1 MALPVSVYRPC
12 IMNAPAQIQ
21 ALLAETPHGPEAT
34 RLREI
39 PYNYTSFSDR
49 EIVIRLLGEES
60 WSLLDA
66 LRGAR
71 QTGRSARMLYE
82 VLGDIWAVRR
92 NPYLQDDL
100 LDNPKR
106 RQELIN
112 ALHHRLAEVDKRR
125 LSVDDAEKDEASRQR
140 STNVVKL
147 LQAASKAVADFG
159 EEFKQVYDLRK
170 RTFKVLGRYTDKH
183 NICFDGMKRIS
194 HVTDATDWRV
204 EYPFVVLT
212 PDSEEEM
219 AGLVK
224 GCIELGLTI
233 IPRGGGTGY
242 TGGAI
247 PLTPM
252 SAVINTEKLLNMGAV
267 EMKVLPGLDKEYA
280 TIYTGAGVITNKV
293 SEAAEKAGFVF
304 AVDPTSAHAS
314 CIGGNIAMNA
324 GGKKAVL
331 WGTALDNLASW
342 RMVDPNGDWLEVTR
356 LDHNLS
362 KIHDTPLARFKLE
375 WTHPTAKGEAK
386 GAPFKTEILEIAGR
400 VFRKEGLGKDVTD
413 KFLAGLP
420 GIQKEGTDGLI
431 TSARWILHKMPKFT
445 RTVCLEFFGQA
456 RDAIPSIVEIK
467 DYLDGLPAKG
477 EEFSTLRLAGLE
489 HLDERYL
496 RAVGYAT
503 KSKRGVLPKMA
514 LFGDIVGDDE
524 NAVAQA
530 ASEVVRLANTRVGEG
545 FIAVSPET
553 RKKFWLDRARTAAIA
568 KHTNAFKINEDVVI
582 PLNRMGEYTDGI
594 ERINIELSIKN
605 KLQLVEELQDFFA
618 AGNLPIGKSDDADDS
633 VGDAEML
640 GDRQQQAQALL
651 TQVHARWTYLLA
663 ELDKPLAA
671 ITAQLAELGLERLLP
686 VFEERLKAQPN
697 ATLFDVVQDRTIRV
711 TWKQEIR
718 AQLRQ
723 IFNGAAYKLILD
735 ECTAIHQRVLR
746 GRVFVALHMHAGDG
760 NVHTNLPVNSDH
772 YEMLQLA
779 HQAVARIMTLARSLN
794 GVISGEHGIGI
805 TKLEFLQEDE
815 IGPFRDYKMRVDP
828 EGRFNKGKL
837 LNLEG
842 MEADLRNAYT
852 PSFGL
857 MGHESLIMQQ
867 SDIGAIANSVKDC
880 LRCGKC
886 KPVCSTHVPRANL
899 LYSPRDKILATSS
912 LIEAFLYEEQT
923 RRGISIKH
931 WEEFEDVADH
941 CTVCHKCVTP
951 CPVNIDF
958 GDVSMNMRNLLRK
971 MDKKSFNP
979 GKAAA
984 MFYLNATDP
993 ATINATRAAM
1003 VGLGYKAQRL
1013 GNDLLKKFAKKQT
1026 KAPPPTV
1033 GKPAVREQVIHFIN
1047 KKMPGNLPK
1056 KTARALLDIEDD
1068 KVIPIIR
1075 NPKTTNA
1082 DTEAVFYFPGCGSE
1096 RLFSQVGLAT
1106 QAMLWEV
1113 GVQTVLPP
1121 GYLCCGYP
1129 QRGSGQYDKA
1139 DKMMTDNRVLFH
1151 RMANT
1156 LNYLDIKTV
1165 LVSCGTC
1172 YDQLATYEF
1181 EKIFPGCRIMDIH
1194 EYLNEKGVKLE
1205 GVTGTRYMYHEPCH
1219 TPMKLQEAT
1228 KTVNS
1233 LIQTHDNVKI
1243 EKNDRCCGDSGTLM
1257 VARPDISTQVRF
1269 RKEEEVIKGADKLR
1283 ADGFD
1288 GEVKIL
1294 TSCPACLGGVSRYSE
1309 DAGTTADY
1317 IVVEIAKHLLGE
1329 NWMPEYVKRAN
1340 DGGIERVLV

>member
-1 MALPVSVYRPC
+1 
-12 IMNAPAQIQ
+12 MNAPANLH
-21 ALLAETPHGPEAT
+21 ALLADAPDGAVPD

-49 EIVIRLLGEES
+49 EIVMRLLGEDA
-60 WSLLDA
+60 WLLLDQ

-92 NPYLQDDL
+92 NPYLQDDM

-112 ALHHRLAEVDKRR
+112 ALHHRLAEVEKRR
-125 LSVDDAEKDEASRQR
+125 TAIEASEGDDPAEILTRNNNVAKLLAAAHQAVDD
-140 STNVVKL
+140 
-147 LQAASKAVADFG
+147 FG
-159 EEFKQVYDLRK
+159 NEFRATYDLRK
-170 RTFKVLGRYTDKH
+170 RATKVLGRYTDKH
-183 NICFDGMKRIS
+183 NIRFDGMHRIS

-204 EYPFVVLT
+204 EYPFLVLL
-212 PDSEEEM
+212 PDTEDEM

-247 PLTPM
+247 PLSPM
-252 SAVINTEKLLNMGAV
+252 SAVINTEKLIDIGPV
-267 EMKVLPGLDKEYA
+267 EMTQLPGVAREYA
-280 TIYTGAGVITNKV
+280 TIWTGAGVVTNRV
-293 SEAAEKAGFVF
+293 SQAAEKAGFVF

-342 RMVDPNGDWLEVTR
+342 KMVDPNGDWLEVTR
-356 LDHNLS
+356 VGHNLS
-362 KIHDTPLARFKLE
+362 KIHDAPDATFELA
-375 WTHPTAKGEAK
+375 WTHPSAKGEAK
-386 GAPFKTEILEIAGR
+386 EAPFRTETLTIMGSK
-400 VFRKEGLGKDVTD
+400 FRKEGLGKDVTD
-413 KFLAGLP
+413 KFLSGLP

-431 TSARWILHKMPKFT
+431 TSGRWILHKMPSFT
-445 RTVCLEFFGQA
+445 RTVCLEFFGHA

-467 DYLDGLPAKG
+467 DYLDGLPKTGGPA
-477 EEFSTLRLAGLE
+477 FATLRLAGLE

-496 RAVGYAT
+496 RAVGYST

-530 ASEVVRLANTRVGEG
+530 ASEVVRIANTRVGEG
-545 FIAVSPET
+545 FVAVSAEA
-553 RKKFWLDRARTAAIA
+553 RKKFWLDRSRTAAIA
-568 KHTNAFKINEDVVI
+568 RHTNAFKINEDVVI

-594 ERINIELSIKN
+594 ERINIELSIRN
-605 KLQLVEELQDFFA
+605 KLRLADELHDYLA
-618 AGNLPIGKSDDADDS
+618 SGNLPLVQSDETDSDDVVA
-633 VGDAEML
+633 GIGPEEML
-640 GDRQQQAQALL
+640 GDRAREATALVAQI
-651 TQVHARWTYLLA
+651 QGRWRWLLA
-663 ELDKPLAA
+663 HLDLPLGEAKL
-671 ITAQLAELGLERLLP
+671 QLGAHGLMLLEQAFDARLL
-686 VFEERLKAQPN
+686 EQPD
-697 ATLFDVVQDRTIRV
+697 ARLFDVVQDRTIRV
-711 TWKQEIR
+711 SWKQELR
-718 AQLRQ
+718 APMRQ
-723 IFNGAAYKLILD
+723 IFSGAAFTPILD
-735 ECTAIHQRVLR
+735 AATAMHKRILR
-746 GRVFVALHMHAGDG
+746 SRVFVALHMHAGDG
-760 NVHTNLPVNSDH
+760 NVHTNLPVNSDD
-772 YEMLQLA
+772 YGMLQEA
-779 HQAVARIMTLARSLN
+779 HKAVERIMKLARSLD

-805 TKLEFLQEDE
+805 TKLEFLTDDE
-815 IGPFRDYKMRVDP
+815 IAEFRDYKMRIDP

-837 LNLEG
+837 INMPG
-842 MEADLRNAYT
+842 APADLRNAYT

-867 SDIGAIANSVKDC
+867 SDIGEIATSIKDC

-886 KPVCSTHVPRANL
+886 KPVCTTHVPRANL
-899 LYSPRDKILATSS
+899 LYSPRDKILATSA

-923 RRGISIKH
+923 RRGVSIRH

-971 MDKKSFNP
+971 MNKKSFKPAN
-979 GKAAA
+979 KAA
-984 MFYLNATDP
+984 MFFLNATDP
-993 ATINATRAAM
+993 TTINATRKAM
-1003 VGLGYKAQRL
+1003 VDWGFKAQRL
-1013 GNDLLKKFAKKQT
+1013 GNGLLKQIAKVQT
-1026 KAPPPTV
+1026 KAPPPTT
-1033 GKPAVREQVIHFIN
+1033 GKAPVREQVIHFIN

-1075 NPKTTNA
+1075 NPKATNA

-1129 QRGSGQYDKA
+1129 QRGAGQFDKA

-1172 YDQLATYEF
+1172 YDQLSTYEF
-1181 EKIFPGCRIMDIH
+1181 DKIFPGCRIMDIH
-1194 EYLNEKGVKLE
+1194 EYLLEKGVKLE
-1205 GVTGTRYMYHEPCH
+1205 GVNGTRYMYHEPCH
-1219 TPMKLQEAT
+1219 NPMKLQDSV
-1228 KTVNS
+1228 KTVNA
-1233 LIQTHDNVKI
+1233 LVATVDNVKI
-1243 EKNDRCCGDSGTLM
+1243 EKNERCCGESGTFG
-1257 VARPDISTQVRF
+1257 VSRPDIATQVRY
-1269 RKEEEVIKGADKLR
+1269 RKESEMEKGADKLR
-1283 ADGFD
+1283 ADGFTGD
-1288 GEVKIL
+1288 IKVL
-1294 TSCPACLGGVSRYSE
+1294 TSCPSCLQGLSRYNE
-1309 DAGTTADY
+1309 DSGTTADY
-1317 IVVEIAKHLLGE
+1317 IVVEIARHLLGE
-1329 NWMPEYVKRAN
+1329 NWLPEYVARAN
-1340 DGGIERVLV
+1340 QGGIERVLV